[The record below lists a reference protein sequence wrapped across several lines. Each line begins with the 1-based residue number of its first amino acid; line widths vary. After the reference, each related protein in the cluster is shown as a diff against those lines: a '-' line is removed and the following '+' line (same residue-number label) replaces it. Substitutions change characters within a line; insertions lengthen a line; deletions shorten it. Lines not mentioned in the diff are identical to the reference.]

1 MVDNVFEEVP
11 PRLLLENPLKE
22 GSSGL
27 VNGRG
32 LEVFIEEERAELEE
46 DTRARENES
55 PAECNGYG
63 NEEHTSSPE
72 KLNGHVMTDGGQL
85 FF

>member
-1 MVDNVFEEVP
+1 MVDTVFEEVA
-11 PRLLLENPLKE
+11 PRLLLQNPLKDGNC

-27 VNGRG
+27 MNGRG

-46 DTRARENES
+46 DTKARQNEA

-63 NEEHTSSPE
+63 NREHSSSPE
-72 KLNGHVMTDGGQL
+72 KPNGHVVADGG
-85 FF
+85 

>member
-1 MVDNVFEEVP
+1 MVDNVFEEAA

-22 GSSGL
+22 SSSGL
-27 VNGRG
+27 MNGRG

-46 DTRARENES
+46 DTKARENES

-63 NEEHTSSPE
+63 NGEHTSSPE
-72 KLNGHVMTDGGQL
+72 KPNGHVLADGGQL
-85 FF
+85 F